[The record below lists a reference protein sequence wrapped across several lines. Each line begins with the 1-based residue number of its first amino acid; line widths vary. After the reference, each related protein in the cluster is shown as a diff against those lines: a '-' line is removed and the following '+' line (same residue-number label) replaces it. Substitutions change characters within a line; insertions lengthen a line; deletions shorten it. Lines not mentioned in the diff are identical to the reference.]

1 MIGKF
6 KYFQGVNMEKF
17 NLIDFVAKM
26 VAAIINPFYR
36 TFKRVQ
42 KKKRTYNYNLSLKS
56 RSTSNMSK
64 IKNLAMA
71 NWKIG
76 AGIAGALVLVAL
88 LSTSFN
94 GMLESK
100 PVADK
105 SGKETKAVQVQ
116 ATATGGA
123 GAEASDTAETGPTL
137 SPYEQGIIDNV
148 KNYMKASLTGFCISV
163 NDKEIAFYR
172 TRDDAY
178 RVLNALKASFKE
190 EEKSYVN
197 VFFKESVDVVASSKA
212 LAERTTYDSAEESLY
227 FITKGTDEEKIH
239 EVKKGENFWVIA
251 SYYNVGVADLI
262 KANPDVVPERLQI
275 GQKVSLIVPK
285 PLITVSTVEMA
296 EYAEAIPFDIEYED
310 NASMYKG
317 EFKTKVSGVK
327 GERVVDAEV
336 YYENGVEVGRLVLDE
351 EVLSDPS
358 VKVVYRGTKDP
369 PPRKGTGTFAK
380 PITRGVVT
388 SEFGWRWGRR
398 HNGIDIGLPIGSDVK
413 AADGGVVIF
422 SGTKGGYGKCV
433 IIDHGANL
441 KTLYAHN
448 SKLYVRKGDKV
459 FKGQTIAASGN
470 TGVSTGPHLHFE
482 IQKNGTPVNPRKYL
496 KF

>member
-1 MIGKF
+1 
-6 KYFQGVNMEKF
+6 MEKF

-42 KKKRTYNYNLSLKS
+42 KKKRTYNYNLLLKS

-64 IKNLAMA
+64 IKNFAMS
-71 NWKIG
+71 NWKLGTGIVG
-76 AGIAGALVLVAL
+76 AVVLVAL
-88 LSTSFN
+88 LSISFN
-94 GMLESK
+94 GMLKSK
-100 PVADK
+100 PANNSDDK
-105 SGKETKAVQVQ
+105 RAVEAQPSVFGGLGKETEDAK
-116 ATATGGA
+116 
-123 GAEASDTAETGPTL
+123 ETGPTL
-137 SPYEQGIIDNV
+137 STYEQSIIDSDNV
-148 KNYMKASLTGFCISV
+148 KDYMGASLTGFCISV
-163 NDKEIAFYR
+163 NNREIAFYKS
-172 TRDDAY
+172 RDDAY

-190 EEKSYVN
+190 EDKSYVN
-197 VFFKESVDVVASSKA
+197 VFFKESVDVVPASKS
-212 LAERTTYDSAEESLY
+212 LAERTSYDSAEESLY

-275 GQKVSLIVPK
+275 GQEISLIVPK
-285 PLITVSTVEMA
+285 PLITVSTVEMS

-336 YYENGVEVGRLVLDE
+336 YYENGLEVGRLILDE
-351 EVLSDPS
+351 EIISDPS
-358 VKVVYRGTKDP
+358 VKVVYRGTKNP
-369 PPRKGTGTFAK
+369 PPKKGTGTFAK
-380 PITRGVVT
+380 PITRGIVT

-482 IQKNGTPVNPRKYL
+482 IQKSGTPVNPRNYL

>member
-1 MIGKF
+1 
-6 KYFQGVNMEKF
+6 MEKF
-17 NLIDFVAKM
+17 NLIDFVAK
-26 VAAIINPFYR
+26 AIATIINPFYQ

-42 KKKRTYNYNLSLKS
+42 KKKRTYNYNLSSKAR
-56 RSTSNMSK
+56 RSSSMSK
-64 IKNLAMA
+64 FKDFAQA
-71 NWKIG
+71 NWKWG
-76 AGIAGALVLVAL
+76 VGILTTLVLIGV
-88 LSTSFN
+88 LSTTFN
-94 GMLESK
+94 GMLKERPISIATTE
-100 PVADK
+100 VGAVVSQGDVTQSNDNEK
-105 SGKETKAVQVQ
+105 SA
-116 ATATGGA
+116 ATTM
-123 GAEASDTAETGPTL
+123 T
-137 SPYEQGIIDNV
+137 PYEKGIVDNV

-163 NDKEIAFYR
+163 NDNEIAFFR

-178 RVLNALKASFKE
+178 KVLNALKASFKDGQ
-190 EEKSYVN
+190 KSYVN
-197 VFFKESVDVVASSKA
+197 VFFKESVEVVPSSVA
-212 LAERTTYDSAEESLY
+212 LTERTTFDSAEESLY

-262 KANPDVVPERLQI
+262 KANPDVVPEKLQI
-275 GQKVSLIVPK
+275 GEKISLIVPK
-285 PLITVSTVEMA
+285 PLITVGTVEMA
-296 EYAEAIPFDIEYED
+296 EYAESIPFDIEYED
-310 NASMYKG
+310 NESMYKG
-317 EFKTKVSGVK
+317 EFKTKVSGVN

-336 YYENGVEVGRLVLDE
+336 YYENGIEVGRLVLDE

-358 VKVVYRGTKDP
+358 IKVVYRGTKDP

-398 HNGIDIGLPIGSDVK
+398 HNGIDIGLKTGSDVK
-413 AADGGVVIF
+413 AADGGVVVF

-441 KTLYAHN
+441 RTLYAHN
-448 SKLYVRKGDKV
+448 SKLFVRKGDKL
-459 FKGQTIAASGN
+459 FKGQILAASGN

-482 IQKNGTPVNPRKYL
+482 IQKNGTPVNPRNYL

>member
-1 MIGKF
+1 M
-6 KYFQGVNMEKF
+6 NNF
-17 NLIDFVAKM
+17 NPIDFVAKII
-26 VAAIINPFYR
+26 ATIINPFYR

-42 KKKRTYNYNLSLKS
+42 KKKRNYHYDLALNS
-56 RSTSNMSK
+56 RSTSTMLK
-64 IKNLAMA
+64 FKNFAQA

-76 AGIAGALVLVAL
+76 AGVLAAIVLIGILSVSFQGVLTTKVLTGSNVAMQD
-88 LSTSFN
+88 SPQN
-94 GMLESK
+94 NQA
-100 PVADK
+100 V
-105 SGKETKAVQVQ
+105 KAVENTEESV
-116 ATATGGA
+116 TAQKEMT
-123 GAEASDTAETGPTL
+123 
-137 SPYEQGIIDNV
+137 PYQKGIIGNV
-148 KNYMKASLTGFCISV
+148 KDYMHASLTGFSISV
-163 NDKEIAFYR
+163 NDHEIAFFE

-178 RVLNALKASFKE
+178 TVLNALKADFKE
-190 EEKSYVN
+190 EGKSYVN
-197 VFFKESVDVVASSKA
+197 VFFKESVEVVPAAKLLSC
-212 LAERTTYDSAEESLY
+212 RTAYDQAEESLY

-275 GQKVSLIVPK
+275 GQEVSLIVLR

-310 NASMYKG
+310 NAGMYKG
-317 EFKTKVSGVK
+317 EFKTKVTGVK

-336 YYENGVEVGRLVLDE
+336 YYENGIEVGRLVLQE
-351 EVLSDPS
+351 EILADPS
-358 VKVVYRGTKDP
+358 VKVVYRGTKNP

-398 HNGIDIGLPIGSDVK
+398 HNGIDIGLPTGSDVK
-413 AADGGVVIF
+413 AADGGVIVF

-441 KTLYAHN
+441 RTLYAHN

-482 IQKNGTPVNPRKYL
+482 IQKNGTPVNPRTYL

>member
-1 MIGKF
+1 MD
-6 KYFQGVNMEKF
+6 KF
-17 NLIDFVAKM
+17 NIIDFIAKAVAT
-26 VAAIINPFYR
+26 IINPFYR
-36 TFKRVQ
+36 TFKKVQ
-42 KKKRTYNYNLSLKS
+42 KKKRTYHYDLALKS
-56 RSTSNMSK
+56 RSTNYMSK
-64 IKNLAMA
+64 VKDFAQT
-71 NWKIG
+71 NWKWGAAIIG
-76 AGIAGALVLVAL
+76 AFVLIGV
-88 LSTSFN
+88 LSASFN
-94 GMLESK
+94 NVLDQQSSSAQSVANESVQTDTVANIEK
-100 PVADK
+100 PVEK
-105 SGKETKAVQVQ
+105 NEEMT
-116 ATATGGA
+116 
-123 GAEASDTAETGPTL
+123 
-137 SPYEQGIIDNV
+137 PYEKGIINNV
-148 KNYMKASLTGFCISV
+148 KHYMQGSLTGFGISV
-163 NDKEIAFYR
+163 NDKEIAFFR

-178 RVLNALKASFKE
+178 TVLNALKANFKE

-197 VFFKESVDVVASSKA
+197 VFFKETVDVVPVAKELVVCTA
-212 LAERTTYDSAEESLY
+212 YDTAEESLY
-227 FITKGTDEEKIH
+227 FITKGTDEQKIH

-262 KANPDVVPERLQI
+262 KANPDMVPERLQI
-275 GQKVSLIVPK
+275 GQKISLVVPK

-310 NASMYKG
+310 NSSMFKG

-336 YYENGVEVGRLVLDE
+336 YYENGIEVGRLVLEE
-351 EVLSDPS
+351 EVLSEPS
-358 VKVVYRGTKDP
+358 LKVVYRGTKNP

-398 HNGIDIGLPIGSDVK
+398 HNGIDIGLPTGSAVK
-413 AADGGVVIF
+413 AADGGTVVF

-448 SKLYVRKGDKV
+448 SKLYVKKGDKV

-482 IQKNGTPVNPRKYL
+482 IQKNGTPVNPRTYL

>member
-1 MIGKF
+1 
-6 KYFQGVNMEKF
+6 MEKF
-17 NLIDFVAKM
+17 NPVDFVAK
-26 VAAIINPFYR
+26 AIATIISPFYR
-36 TFKRVQ
+36 TFKKVQ
-42 KKKRTYNYNLSLKS
+42 KKKRAYNYKLAIKFR
-56 RSTSNMSK
+56 RSGNMTK
-64 IKNLAMA
+64 FKNFAQT
-71 NWKIG
+71 NWKWG
-76 AGIAGALVLVAL
+76 AGILATLVLIGV

-94 GMLESK
+94 GMLEVN
-100 PVADK
+100 PL
-105 SGKETKAVQVQ
+105 
-116 ATATGGA
+116 ATADAKTVATQKDAQEMVA
-123 GAEASDTAETGPTL
+123 GKIESIPKLT
-137 SPYEQGIIDNV
+137 PYEKNIIDNT

-163 NDKEIAFYR
+163 NDKDIAFFK

-178 RVLNALKASFKE
+178 TVLNTLKASFKE
-190 EEKSYVN
+190 TEKSYVK
-197 VFFKESVDVVASSKA
+197 VFFKESVEVVPSSIG
-212 LAERTTYDSAEESLY
+212 LVERTSFDSAEESLY

-262 KANPDVVPERLQI
+262 KANPDIKPERLQI
-275 GQKVSLIVPK
+275 AQKISLIVPK
-285 PLITVSTVEMA
+285 PLITVGTVEMA

-310 NASMYKG
+310 NASMFKG
-317 EFKTKVSGVK
+317 EFKTKVTGVK

-336 YYENGVEVGRLVLDE
+336 YYENGIEVGRLVLDE
-351 EVLSDPS
+351 EVLSVPAI
-358 VKVVYRGTKDP
+358 KVVYRGTKNP

-398 HNGIDIGLPIGSDVK
+398 HNGIDIGLATGNDVK
-413 AADGGVVIF
+413 AADGGVVVF

-433 IIDHGANL
+433 IIDHGGNL

-459 FKGQTIAASGN
+459 FKGQTVAASGN

-482 IQKNGTPVNPRKYL
+482 IQKNGTPVNPRNYL

>member
-1 MIGKF
+1 
-6 KYFQGVNMEKF
+6 MEKF
-17 NLIDFVAKM
+17 NLIDFVAK
-26 VAAIINPFYR
+26 AIATIINPFYR
-36 TFKRVQ
+36 AFKRVQ
-42 KKKRTYNYNLSLKS
+42 KKKRTYNNKLSLKS
-56 RSTSNMSK
+56 RRSGHMSK
-64 IKNLAMA
+64 FKDFAQT
-71 NWKIG
+71 NWKWGAAVLATFLLIG
-76 AGIAGALVLVAL
+76 V

-94 GMLESK
+94 GMLKDKPLVTANANAKTVATQEDTQA
-100 PVADK
+100 PVAAD
-105 SGKETKAVQVQ
+105 
-116 ATATGGA
+116 
-123 GAEASDTAETGPTL
+123 AENVPKLTSLER
-137 SPYEQGIIDNV
+137 SIIDNT
-148 KNYMKASLTGFCISV
+148 KHYMKASLTGFCINV
-163 NDKEIAFYR
+163 NDEEIAFFR

-178 RVLNALKASFKE
+178 TVLNSLKASFKE
-190 EEKSYVN
+190 TEKSYVN
-197 VFFKESVDVVASSKA
+197 VFFKESVDVIPSSIA
-212 LAERTTYDSAEESLY
+212 LVERTSFDSAEESLY

-262 KANPDVVPERLQI
+262 KANPDVKPERLQI
-275 GQKVSLIVPK
+275 AQKISLIVPK
-285 PLITVSTVEMA
+285 PLITVGTVEMA

-336 YYENGVEVGRLVLDE
+336 YFENGIEVGRLVLEE

-358 VKVVYRGTKDP
+358 VKVVYRGTKNP

-398 HNGIDIGLPIGSDVK
+398 HNGIDIGLATGSDVK
-413 AADGGVVIF
+413 AADGGVVVF

-441 KTLYAHN
+441 RTLYAHN
-448 SKLYVRKGDKV
+448 NKLYVRKGDKV

-482 IQKNGTPVNPRKYL
+482 IQKNGTPVNPRNYL